1 MIFEYAQDARLFVT
15 LPSGTMLIRARH
27 QAKKGQ
33 FRTAADLG
41 PPPKTLA
48 KANRMSPLGIVV
60 FYASQ
65 ESATA
70 LAEVADEAGTFAV
83 GAFETLRDA
92 TILAL
97 TNLPP
102 VPSMFWEIP
111 DSMEY
116 DPRPRRRFL
125 QEVESDISR
134 PIARDDKI
142 HIEYVPTQ
150 IVAEFLRT
158 VTTIDGRQVDGVRY
172 RSTRRAG
179 GSSIVLFANQ
189 DNVVLPS
196 ELRDDLYGFKRDRWL
211 QLRKVTNRAVS
222 ADHIANWAQHA
233 PRW

>member
-15 LPSGTMLIRARH
+15 LPSGTMLTRARH

-48 KANRMSPLGIVV
+48 KANRMSPPGIVV
-60 FYASQ
+60 FYASE

-70 LAEVADEAGTFAV
+70 LAEVADQAGTFAV
-83 GAFETLRDA
+83 GVFETLRDA
-92 TILAL
+92 TILDL

-102 VPSMFWEIP
+102 VPSIFWEIP

-150 IVAEFLRT
+150 IVAEYLRT
-158 VTTIDGRQVDGVRY
+158 VKTVDGRQVDGVRY

-179 GSSIVLFANQ
+179 GSSIVLFADQ
-189 DNVVLPS
+189 DNVVLPP
-196 ELRDDLYGFKRDRWL
+196 ELRGDYYGLKQDRWL
-211 QLRKVTNRAVS
+211 ELRKVSNRAVS
-222 ADHIANWAQHA
+222 KDRVADWALNA